1 MRESRELNIRQS
13 SVDKLEIDENVA
25 DFLLLWATDGENDR
39 VTGARR
45 DNLSIGFNQSI
56 SIFIVPYFRMITFRS
71 AVEIRQLLVMVAR
84 SSFSKSEY
92 HNKSSEALLGKGLQN
107 KQKRHEAFDSPTPHF
122 LREGAHPG
130 GYDPQIR
137 TWPRFLYSAPTPKF
151 HHPMFTR
158 SEVIVLTNKQTNK
171 QTPLKTS
178 NALGYATTLGKQLFP
193 RHRYKPK
200 AAVGWYVNC
209 PVWGQPR
216 WRQTVISSFIITLA
230 CLVLSPR
237 LLFSFPSRFPSVP
250 FGLCVYLDVITT
262 FSWTTTLEIQTAY
275 TWSTVYTVAG
285 LARSSTQRAG
295 VWLTDNAGWCGRRGW
310 LLLLHSALQWRWQ
323 VGHLIHRL
331 SLHISVPVL
340 HTCIARAAG
349 TGCYNSP
356 RHSHKS
362 SILWI
367 TVARV

>member
-158 SEVIVLTNKQTNK
+158 SEVIVLINKQTNRRHWK
-171 QTPLKTS
+171 HPTLLATLRRWANSFSLGIDTS
-178 NALGYATTLGKQLFP
+178 QRQLLGGT
-193 RHRYKPK
+193 
-200 AAVGWYVNC
+200 
-209 PVWGQPR
+209 
-216 WRQTVISSFIITLA
+216 
-230 CLVLSPR
+230 
-237 LLFSFPSRFPSVP
+237 
-250 FGLCVYLDVITT
+250 
-262 FSWTTTLEIQTAY
+262 
-275 TWSTVYTVAG
+275 STVQFEVSRGGAKLW
-285 LARSSTQRAG
+285 LAP
-295 VWLTDNAGWCGRRGW
+295 
-310 LLLLHSALQWRWQ
+310 
-323 VGHLIHRL
+323 L
-331 SLHISVPVL
+331 SLHWLALFSPHVSCSPFP
-340 HTCIARAAG
+340 AA
-349 TGCYNSP
+349 SP
-356 RHSHKS
+356 LSLS
-362 SILWI
+362 ACVY
-367 TVARV
+367 T